1 MKKMLYI
8 VVIFQLSIYFQ
19 QEDDETRTSE
29 MEEDMSK
36 EWAIREARFSR
47 VLNEDKSG
55 WHAVY
60 DWVGCQDGRPLF
72 FTLHGG
78 GGVKKLEDPVE
89 GHCLLHLQEREEEE
103 MLSLLDSEVSLRGSL
118 PKGTED
124 LSSTLPGKT
133 SKDNVCIR
141 DMKW

>member
-29 MEEDMSK
+29 R
-36 EWAIREARFSR
+36 AIREARRNR
-47 VLNEDKSG
+47 VLNEDKAG
-55 WHAVY
+55 WHVIVKFANGERISRYIRKESCYQAVY
-60 DWVGCQDGRPLF
+60 DWVGYQDGRPLF

-89 GHCLLHLQEREEEE
+89 GHCLLHVQER
-103 MLSLLDSEVSLRGSL
+103 VSILILNNESRQS
-118 PKGTED
+118 
-124 LSSTLPGKT
+124 
-133 SKDNVCIR
+133 
-141 DMKW
+141 